1 MSIKY
6 KIIGSFLICVLLTI
20 AIMGCYEIFALNQ
33 AADDTVNQQYDQRI
47 KIEVEICIGLID
59 QIYDRQIKGELTEKE
74 AKKLAADTVRDLQ
87 LDGDIYFWI
96 DTIEGQNI
104 VLSENSEEG
113 SNRYD
118 AQDSEGKYYVRDFIN
133 NGLKE
138 EGGYTDYTFPR
149 PGQTEPILKR
159 AYTLVYE
166 PYHWVIG
173 TGNYIDDINEVVAQE
188 KARAQEQLRK
198 NLSTVLIVIITA
210 LIFSTLAGIILARR
224 IANPIIQIAKRIN
237 ALAEGNLD
245 IEKIRLKSKDE
256 IGQLA
261 EGFNR
266 MSENLKNIVHQIKHS
281 SNQCSSASEQLS
293 SGAEELA
300 ATASSVSDSVSD
312 VVGGTVRQ
320 IESVSNVNTIV
331 EEINHSYEDILNEVQ
346 GIKELSDKTSQ
357 SAQQESEHIDITISL
372 MNAVEESTRH
382 AQELINHLGQSSKEI
397 GLIVET
403 ISGIA
408 EQTNLLALNAA
419 IEAARAGEYG
429 QGFAV
434 VADEVRKLAEQSQEA
449 AKKISN
455 LIKLIQENTEQAVTA
470 MNEDSVRVKEGTDAV
485 NYSGNTFKEIIRMI
499 NDVAEK
505 INVAVINLSKNFDNN
520 LKIVKAVNEVDTVS
534 QHISAQTQTIGASAQ
549 EQTAASQEIASSAQL
564 LMKNALEMQELMQQ
578 FKLETNQEKVPT

>member
-198 NLSTVLIVIITA
+198 T
-210 LIFSTLAGIILARR
+210 
-224 IANPIIQIAKRIN
+224 
-237 ALAEGNLD
+237 
-245 IEKIRLKSKDE
+245 
-256 IGQLA
+256 
-261 EGFNR
+261 
-266 MSENLKNIVHQIKHS
+266 
-281 SNQCSSASEQLS
+281 
-293 SGAEELA
+293 
-300 ATASSVSDSVSD
+300 
-312 VVGGTVRQ
+312 
-320 IESVSNVNTIV
+320 
-331 EEINHSYEDILNEVQ
+331 Y
-346 GIKELSDKTSQ
+346 
-357 SAQQESEHIDITISL
+357 
-372 MNAVEESTRH
+372 
-382 AQELINHLGQSSKEI
+382 
-397 GLIVET
+397 
-403 ISGIA
+403 
-408 EQTNLLALNAA
+408 
-419 IEAARAGEYG
+419 
-429 QGFAV
+429 
-434 VADEVRKLAEQSQEA
+434 
-449 AKKISN
+449 
-455 LIKLIQENTEQAVTA
+455 
-470 MNEDSVRVKEGTDAV
+470 
-485 NYSGNTFKEIIRMI
+485 
-499 NDVAEK
+499 
-505 INVAVINLSKNFDNN
+505 
-520 LKIVKAVNEVDTVS
+520 
-534 QHISAQTQTIGASAQ
+534 
-549 EQTAASQEIASSAQL
+549 
-564 LMKNALEMQELMQQ
+564 QQ
-578 FKLETNQEKVPT
+578 F

>member
-1 MSIKY
+1 M
-6 KIIGSFLICVLLTI
+6 
-20 AIMGCYEIFALNQ
+20 
-33 AADDTVNQQYDQRI
+33 
-47 KIEVEICIGLID
+47 
-59 QIYDRQIKGELTEKE
+59 
-74 AKKLAADTVRDLQ
+74 
-87 LDGDIYFWI
+87 
-96 DTIEGQNI
+96 
-104 VLSENSEEG
+104 
-113 SNRYD
+113 
-118 AQDSEGKYYVRDFIN
+118 
-133 NGLKE
+133 
-138 EGGYTDYTFPR
+138 
-149 PGQTEPILKR
+149 
-159 AYTLVYE
+159 
-166 PYHWVIG
+166 
-173 TGNYIDDINEVVAQE
+173 
-188 KARAQEQLRK
+188 
-198 NLSTVLIVIITA
+198 IVIITA